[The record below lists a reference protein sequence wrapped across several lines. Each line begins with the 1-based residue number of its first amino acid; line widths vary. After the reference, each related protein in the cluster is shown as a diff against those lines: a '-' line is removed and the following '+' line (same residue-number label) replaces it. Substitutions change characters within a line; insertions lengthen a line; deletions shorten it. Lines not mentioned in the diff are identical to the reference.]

1 MATDYTKGNITTD
14 EIDRKRI
21 ATNVSKSM
29 SELYKTMPRE
39 ALSVQGAEYLKNRSE
54 VQHVNIWR
62 KVLRCLMIAGVIGF
76 IAGVCYFYY
85 YGSST
90 LYKAGKKSIDKHNNT
105 IELEMKEADK
115 GVQ

>member
-1 MATDYTKGNITTD
+1 MAIDYNKGNITTD

-29 SELYKTMPRE
+29 EEFYKTMPRD
-39 ALSVQGAEYLKNRSE
+39 ALSIQGKQYLKNRSE
-54 VQHVNIWR
+54 VRHINIWR
-62 KVLRCLMIAGVIGF
+62 KVLRCLMIAGIIGF
-76 IAGVCYFYY
+76 IGGICYFYY
-85 YGSST
+85 YSGDT
-90 LYKAGKKSIDKHNNT
+90 LYKAGKKSIDNHNNK